1 MPMTPQEVAEELDIP
16 TVEVRKIE
24 RRAIGKLRRWC
35 ADHGLTVADLPPPVV
50 PTDIYTF
57 GDYLT

>member
-24 RRAIGKLRRWC
+24 RRAIGKLRKWC
-35 ADHGLTVADLPPPVV
+35 EERGLTAADLPPPVV
-50 PTDIYTF
+50 PTDIYTH